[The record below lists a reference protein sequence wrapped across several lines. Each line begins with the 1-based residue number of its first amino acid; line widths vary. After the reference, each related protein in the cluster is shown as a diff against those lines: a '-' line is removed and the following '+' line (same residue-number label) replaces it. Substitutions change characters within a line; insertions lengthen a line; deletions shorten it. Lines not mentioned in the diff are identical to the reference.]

1 MLKTYLNTRLLLRA
15 FVIVCLTFVTTGLN
29 ANGFKSPYI
38 SFSVSAVSYNTLGSS
53 RLDTTLDNSFSRY
66 TTGFE
71 TGANYG
77 KGASFA
83 FGSYI
88 TDKFSLESHLDL
100 LNRTQIRKAQFT
112 NNENGQKLAD
122 LSNQDVLVQDV
133 TFVLLYDFY
142 KNDKITLKA
151 GLGAGLLYFEDDMTG
166 YNWLFE
172 DDQIFYNFSLRFLY
186 AINEKF
192 DLALTYDVD
201 YSRHLHDIHKI
212 LELNYKQENYLS
224 SYLSNDL
231 KLGIVFKF

>member
-1 MLKTYLNTRLLLRA
+1 MLKTYLNIRLLRA
-15 FVIVCLTFVTTGLN
+15 FITFCITFFITGLN
-29 ANGFKSPYI
+29 ASSFSSPYI
-38 SFSVSAVSYNTLGSS
+38 SFSVSAISINSLGSS

-77 KGASFA
+77 KGVSFA
-83 FGSYI
+83 FGSYL
-88 TDKFSLESHLDL
+88 TDKISLESHLDL
-100 LNRTQIRKAQFT
+100 LNRTKIRKAQFT
-112 NNENGQKLAD
+112 NIENGEKLAD
-122 LSNQDVLVQDV
+122 LSNQDALVQDV

-151 GLGAGLLYFEDDMTG
+151 GLGSGLLYFEDDMAG

-186 AINEKF
+186 SINEKF
-192 DLALTYDVD
+192 DLALSYDAD
-201 YSRHLHDIHKI
+201 YSRRLHDIHKI

-224 SYLSNDL
+224 SYFSNDL
-231 KLGIVFKF
+231 KVGIVFKF